1 MTIAG
6 DDTLYA
12 TDHDQTPLA
21 STADGEL
28 PERAYW
34 VAFHH
39 VPYIGPARLRRLVDH
54 FGALEIAWKASE
66 PALRRCL
73 EERPLQE
80 LLKTRHALDL
90 TANMASLERDGVR
103 ITTPVDVSY
112 PALLQ
117 EIGAPP
123 PVLYYRG
130 ELLETDRMAVAIVG
144 TRRVTSYGRD
154 MASRIAGDLARAGV
168 TIVSG
173 LARGVDGVAHQAA
186 LDAGGRTIAVLGS
199 GVNRIYPPEHRN
211 LARRIA
217 EQGAIVSDYLPDTP
231 PDGVNFPPRN
241 RIISGLSLGVVVIEA
256 PDRSGALITV
266 DFAADH
272 GRDVFAVPG
281 PATATNSAG
290 CNRIIREG
298 ARLVRN
304 AEDVLEDLQIARRHE
319 AVAIQQALPMN
330 EEDRR
335 LLAVLSS
342 APQHIDD
349 LAALSDSPVAAV
361 SARLMTLELQGLVR
375 NAGAQ
380 HYTRA

>member
-1 MTIAG
+1 MSSADQDTVLSGDAG
-6 DDTLYA
+6 ACAVQPDA
-12 TDHDQTPLA
+12 HH
-21 STADGEL
+21 L
-28 PERAYW
+28 PEQAYW

-39 VPYIGPARLRRLVDH
+39 VPYIGPARLRRLLEH
-54 FGALEIAWKASE
+54 FGSLTVAWAAPE
-66 PALRRCL
+66 PELRRCL
-73 EERPLQE
+73 EERALRALLQ
-80 LLKTRHALDL
+80 TRRELDL
-90 TANMASLERDGVR
+90 ASIMATLEHDGVR
-103 ITTPVDVSY
+103 IATPVDVTY

-130 ELLETDRMAVAIVG
+130 ELLETDRMSVAIVG
-144 TRRVTSYGRD
+144 TRRVTAYGRD
-154 MASRIAGDLARAGV
+154 MAARIAGDLARAGV

-199 GVNRIYPPEHRN
+199 GVKRVYPPEHRN

-217 EQGAIVSDYLPDTP
+217 EQGAVVSDYLPDTP

-281 PATATNSAG
+281 PATAANSAG

-304 AEDVLEDLQIARRHE
+304 AEDILEDLQIVRRHE
-319 AVAIQQALPMN
+319 AIAIQQALPMS
-330 EEDRR
+330 EDDRR

-342 APQHIDD
+342 EPQHIDD
-349 LAALSDSPVAAV
+349 LAMLSDSTVADT

>member
-1 MTIAG
+1 MSSEDHNTILTDNV
-6 DDTLYA
+6 DDSA
-12 TDHDQTPLA
+12 VPSQP
-21 STADGEL
+21 GEL
-28 PERAYW
+28 PEQAYW

-39 VPYIGPARLRRLVDH
+39 VPYIGPARLRRLVEH
-54 FGALEIAWKASE
+54 FGSLSLAWAAPE
-66 PALRRCL
+66 PVLRRCL
-73 EERPLQE
+73 EERALQA
-80 LLKTRHALDL
+80 LVQTRRELDL
-90 TANMASLERDGVR
+90 ASIMTKLEHDGVR
-103 ITTPVDVSY
+103 ITTPVDITY

-144 TRRVTSYGRD
+144 TRRVTAYGRD
-154 MASRIAGDLARAGV
+154 MATRIAGDLARAGV
-168 TIVSG
+168 TVVSG

-217 EQGAIVSDYLPDTP
+217 EQGAIVSDYLPETP

-281 PATATNSAG
+281 PATAANSAG

-304 AEDVLEDLQIARRHE
+304 AEDILEDLQIARRHE

-330 EEDRR
+330 EDDRR

-342 APQHIDD
+342 EPQHIDD
-349 LAALSDSPVAAV
+349 LALLSDTTVAEA

>member
-1 MTIAG
+1 MSSADQDTVLSGDAG
-6 DDTLYA
+6 ACAVQPDA
-12 TDHDQTPLA
+12 HH
-21 STADGEL
+21 L
-28 PERAYW
+28 PEQAYW

-39 VPYIGPARLRRLVDH
+39 VPYIGPARLRRLLEH
-54 FGALEIAWKASE
+54 FGSLTVAWAATE
-66 PALRRCL
+66 PELRRCL
-73 EERPLQE
+73 EERALRALLQ
-80 LLKTRHALDL
+80 TRRELDL
-90 TANMASLERDGVR
+90 ASIMATLEHDGVR
-103 ITTPVDVSY
+103 IATPVDVTY

-130 ELLETDRMAVAIVG
+130 ELLETDRMSVAIVG
-144 TRRVTSYGRD
+144 TRRVTAYGRD
-154 MASRIAGDLARAGV
+154 MAARIAGDLARAGV

-199 GVNRIYPPEHRN
+199 GVKRVYPPEHRN

-217 EQGAIVSDYLPDTP
+217 EQGAVVSDYLPDTP

-281 PATATNSAG
+281 PATAANSAG

-304 AEDVLEDLQIARRHE
+304 AEDILEDLQIVRRHE
-319 AVAIQQALPMN
+319 AIAIQQALPMS
-330 EEDRR
+330 EDDRR

-342 APQHIDD
+342 EPQHIDD
-349 LAALSDSPVAAV
+349 LAMLSDSTVADT